1 MRSGPPNSPRL
12 RVHLIGRVA
21 AELDGL
27 TVSLKGRAARALALL
42 ALHRH
47 VTKAQLATMLY
58 QPENAE
64 DENRQLTRA
73 LSELRNILGRDLLPL
88 GTIYLAT
95 EPATDLDD
103 LKTANTA
110 DELAA
115 LLRHGST
122 ILPGLT
128 DDWAEDVRRE
138 ARRDFESLGRR
149 LLSKLAPDS
158 ADRQRVAAQLR
169 IVVPTFLATSEGMS
183 SSAHAAALPHEII
196 IGVHRALDAVE
207 PRDELTEEQTQEL
220 KTDLLH
226 ALGLMQ
232 RASKADQRYER
243 STLDLA
249 QHAVD
254 RLTAVAVPTDD
265 LRLALA
271 RLYEGYDDF
280 ALARGQ
286 LAPLLARGDAD
297 SELLQCAGMIEM
309 ASGELAA
316 ADALFGRALERADD
330 PQQALELRILLTVWL
345 ARYRG
350 EPSQLVANAV
360 AITKLPSFAEAPEEL
375 RLGLQWQ
382 RALGH
387 LAAGETEPGRC
398 MLEDS
403 HRRSKDTANSHRF
416 RGLSEAAFQAG
427 ELREA
432 ANHRDTFR
440 EVVYQSPTHG
450 LLGHTHHIEAKR
462 LRALS
467 QREPE
472 PRRMLGLAIEEGKLA
487 VDSWA
492 TVGSLSGVANGLIDQ
507 AHAYRRLSDPVSAL
521 AHYGAVTALLRRS
534 AGSQQL
540 LQHRVAEAHQ
550 RELKD
555 ALSEREVA
563 NAMAQSTRL
572 GEALTGRLSR
582 ALTLVIA

>member
-1 MRSGPPNSPRL
+1 MGCGTGGLTQVTAGRVSEKVRRDTGACHASCMRSGPPNSPRL

-330 PQQALELRILLTVWL
+330 PQQALELRILLTVWP
-345 ARYRG
+345 ATAGSHHSWWRTPS
-350 EPSQLVANAV
+350 PSQSCRASPKRPKNCALACNGSVPSGTWPPGKPSRGDACLRTLTA
-360 AITKLPSFAEAPEEL
+360 ARRTQPIRTASAASPRLPFRPGSCERRPIIATPFAKSF
-375 RLGLQWQ
+375 
-382 RALGH
+382 
-387 LAAGETEPGRC
+387 T
-398 MLEDS
+398 S
-403 HRRSKDTANSHRF
+403 RR
-416 RGLSEAAFQAG
+416 
-427 ELREA
+427 
-432 ANHRDTFR
+432 
-440 EVVYQSPTHG
+440 P
-450 LLGHTHHIEAKR
+450 
-462 LRALS
+462 
-467 QREPE
+467 
-472 PRRMLGLAIEEGKLA
+472 M
-487 VDSWA
+487 
-492 TVGSLSGVANGLIDQ
+492 GSLAT
-507 AHAYRRLSDPVSAL
+507 P
-521 AHYGAVTALLRRS
+521 T
-534 AGSQQL
+534 
-540 LQHRVAEAHQ
+540 
-550 RELKD
+550 
-555 ALSEREVA
+555 
-563 NAMAQSTRL
+563 T
-572 GEALTGRLSR
+572 
-582 ALTLVIA
+582 